1 MANNVKLM
9 DTYYYCI
16 GGSMILTFGSVD
28 LFGGNPTRDGGL
40 TQNTV
45 VSWEAQ
51 LPLLDKIRSELT
63 KVFFFW
69 HFFGTSTS
77 TRALKSVVRNDSP
90 D

>member
-1 MANNVKLM
+1 
-9 DTYYYCI
+9 
-16 GGSMILTFGSVD
+16 MILTFGSVD

-63 KVFFFW
+63 KVFFFS
-69 HFFGTSTS
+69 GIPSELLP
-77 TRALKSVVRNDSP
+77 RLEP
-90 D
+90 